1 MQVIVTA
8 PPYADYLQ
16 EVVEHPLVCGLRLNT
31 VMPLREGP
39 EEAIRRLQILGKP
52 LWVDLKGRQ
61 LRVVGAAVP
70 PFTEVRISHPI
81 RVHTPADVF
90 FSDGS
95 EHARL
100 VAVDGDRLIL
110 ESGPRRV
117 VGPGESL
124 NIVHPSLEILGTLTE
139 TDQAYLAAMR
149 SLKLNQVMLSYVE
162 SVSDLQEVRELLPS
176 AEILLKIETHKGL
189 AFAREYGGSLGRLVA
204 ARGDL
209 YVEVLRP
216 HKIVPALREIIRVDP
231 NAIVA
236 SRILDSLAFNP
247 VPVSAEISDVAFL
260 LSLGYRTFL
269 LGDAICL
276 QREPLLEALNLLQ
289 EISGI

>member
-1 MQVIVTA
+1 
-8 PPYADYLQ
+8 
-16 EVVEHPLVCGLRLNT
+16 
-31 VMPLREGP
+31 
-39 EEAIRRLQILGKP
+39 
-52 LWVDLKGRQ
+52 
-61 LRVVGAAVP
+61 
-70 PFTEVRISHPI
+70 
-81 RVHTPADVF
+81 
-90 FSDGS
+90 
-95 EHARL
+95 
-100 VAVDGDRLIL
+100 
-110 ESGPRRV
+110 
-117 VGPGESL
+117 
-124 NIVHPSLEILGTLTE
+124 
-139 TDQAYLAAMR
+139 
-149 SLKLNQVMLSYVE
+149 
-162 SVSDLQEVRELLPS
+162 VRELLPS

>member
-16 EVVEHPLVCGLRLNT
+16 EVIEHPLVCGLRLNT
-31 VMPLREGP
+31 VMPLQEGP
-39 EEAIRRLQILGKP
+39 EEAIRRLQALGKP
-52 LWVDLKGRQ
+52 LWIDLKGRQ

-70 PFTEVRISHPI
+70 PFTEVRISHLI

-110 ESGPRRV
+110 ENGPRRV
-117 VGPGESL
+117 IGPGESL
-124 NIVHPSLEILGTLTE
+124 NIVHPSLEILGTLTQ
-139 TDQAYLAAMR
+139 TDRAYLEAMR
-149 SLKLNQVMLSYVE
+149 ALNLNRVMLSYVE
-162 SVSDLQEVRELLPS
+162 SISDLQEVHELLPQ
-176 AEILLKIETHKGL
+176 AEMLLKIETRKGL
-189 AFAREYGGSLGRLVA
+189 AFAQKFGSTQGHLVA

-209 YVEVLRP
+209 YVEILRP
-216 HKIVPALREIIRVDP
+216 HMIVPALKEIIRADP
-231 NAIVA
+231 DAIVA

-247 VPVSAEISDVAFL
+247 VPVSAEISDVAYL
-260 LSLGYRTFL
+260 LSLGYRTL
-269 LGDAICL
+269 MLGDAVCL
-276 QREPLLEALNLLQ
+276 QRDPLLEALNLLN
-289 EISGI
+289 EINEI